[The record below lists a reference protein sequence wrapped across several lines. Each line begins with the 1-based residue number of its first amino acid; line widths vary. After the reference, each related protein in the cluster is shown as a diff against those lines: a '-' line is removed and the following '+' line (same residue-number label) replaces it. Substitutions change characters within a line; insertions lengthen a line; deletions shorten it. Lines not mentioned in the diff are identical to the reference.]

1 MFVAPAAPKRPPPAA
16 GVVVVAVVD
25 CPNRPPVAGFCAA
38 LPKRDMVPVAPG
50 AVVVLAVG
58 VEVVEEPKRLP
69 AAEGLEAAVPL

>member
-1 MFVAPAAPKRPPPAA
+1 
-16 GVVVVAVVD
+16 
-25 CPNRPPVAGFCAA
+25 
-38 LPKRDMVPVAPG
+38 MVPVAPG